1 MAIYKV
7 TDLKTDEVTTTS
19 DLRYLYARLHDIDD
33 PTQVKEDTY
42 RPFETALVSS
52 PDFQTSLN
60 VKIKEVD
67 VREAIKNVRK
77 EMDDA
82 ANRQKA
88 AKIELQKLTASAL
101 ADVKDDKTAK
111 ETVEAILGDA
121 KQSPVH
127 AQKWFVSK
135 TVGTTTTEPLITHV
149 TLPEHVDAHMT
160 NIAEEREAKRAATTT

>member
-42 RPFETALVSS
+42 KPFENALVSS

-60 VKIKEVD
+60 VEIKEID
-67 VREAIKNVRK
+67 VREAIKNVRQ

-82 ANRQKA
+82 ASRQKA
-88 AKIELQKLTASAL
+88 AKTELQKLTASAL
-101 ADVKDDKTAK
+101 ADVEDDKKSK
-111 ETVEAILGDA
+111 ETVEAILGEA

-127 AQKWFVSK
+127 VQKWFVSK
-135 TVGTTTTEPLITHV
+135 KVGTTTTKPLITHV
-149 TLPEHVDAHMT
+149 TLPKHIDAHLT
-160 NIAEEREAKRAATTT
+160 TISEEREAKRAATTT